1 MNDPLEFEYGHS
13 LRDYDGVTHLT
24 HNQARLY
31 ECLATKC
38 DLDDYAEGYI
48 NAVRNMQQPIL

>member
-1 MNDPLEFEYGHS
+1 MKNPLEFEYGYS

-24 HNQARLY
+24 RNQARLY

-48 NAVRNMQQPIL
+48 GAVRNMQLQIL